1 MSIEN
6 KLNPA
11 EEKPLLTIGLI
22 GFGVVGQGLY
32 EVLNNTKSLPARIK
46 KICIKNADKKRS
58 IEASFF
64 TTDADI
70 LLNDPEINIVVELID
85 DAAAA
90 FEFVK
95 KALENG
101 KQVVTANKKMV
112 AEHFTELIELQQ
124 QYGQALLY
132 EAACCASIPIIRN
145 LEEYYDND
153 MLSSIKAIVNG
164 STNYILTKIFEEGLS
179 FSEALLLA
187 RQAGFAEADP
197 RLDVEGHDAAN
208 KLSILLAHAFGACVP
223 PQEILYTGITQIKK
237 QDAQLAAE
245 KNCEIKLIATA
256 CKIDGDKLAAFILP
270 QFINKKEELAQVKNE
285 FNGIITESCFAD
297 KHFFKGKGAGAYP
310 TAAAVLSDISALRY
324 QYKYEY
330 RKLQQ
335 PNGLHYSNDFYLR
348 VYVSAPEVN
357 LIPQEEFESIEEW
370 HNGYNQHWAIGTIH
384 AKKLL
389 ENKWW
394 QQDQVSLILCENAI
408 IENIEYKKLS
418 KKSLA
423 LAGVIS

>member
-1 MSIEN
+1 MSME
-6 KLNPA
+6 KKFYEA
-11 EEKPLLTIGLI
+11 DEKPLLTIGLF

-58 IEASFF
+58 IDAAYF
-64 TTDADI
+64 TSNADDI
-70 LLNDPEINIVVELID
+70 LNDPEINIVVELID
-85 DAAAA
+85 DATAA
-90 FEFVK
+90 FQFVK
-95 KALENG
+95 KALQNS

-112 AEHFTELIELQQ
+112 AENFTELIQLQKET
-124 QYGQALLY
+124 GQALLY

-153 MLSSIKAIVNG
+153 MLGSIKAIVNG

-208 KLSILLAHAFGACVP
+208 KLSILLAHAFGACIAP
-223 PQEILYTGITQIKK
+223 EEILYTGITQIKK
-237 QDAQLAAE
+237 HDAQLAAE
-245 KNCEIKLIATA
+245 KNNEIKLIATA

-335 PNGLHYSNDFYLR
+335 PKEINFSNDYYLK
-348 VYVSAPEVN
+348 VYVSAPEVD
-357 LIPQEEFESIEEW
+357 LIPQAEFENIEEW
-370 HNGYNQHWAIGTIH
+370 HNGYNQHWAIGIIH
-384 AKKLL
+384 AKKLM
-389 ENKWW
+389 ENDWW
-394 QQDQVSLILCENAI
+394 KQDNISLILCENPI
-408 IENIEYKKLS
+408 IENMEYKKLS

>member
-1 MSIEN
+1 MSIQN
-6 KLNPA
+6 NFNA
-11 EEKPLLTIGLI
+11 AVEEPYLTIGLF

-32 EVLNNTKSLPARIK
+32 EVLNTTKSLPARIK
-46 KICIKNADKKRS
+46 KICIKNTAKNRS
-58 IEASFF
+58 IDAGYF
-64 TTDADI
+64 TGNPNDI
-70 LLNDPEINIVVELID
+70 LNDPEINIVVELID

-101 KQVVTANKKMV
+101 KQVVTANKKMI
-112 AEHFTELIELQQ
+112 AENFIALLQLQ
-124 QYGQALLY
+124 KKYGSSLLY

-153 MLSSIKAIVNG
+153 MLSSITAIANG
-164 STNYILTKIFEEGLS
+164 STNFILSKMFEEGLS
-179 FSEALLLA
+179 FRDALVLA

-197 RLDVEGHDAAN
+197 KLDVEGHDAAN
-208 KLSILLAHAFGACVP
+208 KLSILMAHAFGIYTP
-223 PQEILYTGITQIKK
+223 TKNILYTGITQIKK
-237 QDAQLAAE
+237 EDAQFAAE

-256 CKIDGDKLAAFILP
+256 CKIEADKLVAFVLP
-270 QFINKKEELAQVKNE
+270 QFINKREELAQVKNE

-324 QYKYEY
+324 KYKYEY

-335 PNGLHYSNDFYLR
+335 TKELNFSSDYYLK
-348 VYVSAPEVN
+348 VYVSAPEVD
-357 LIPQEEFESIEEW
+357 LIPQAEFELIEEW
-370 HNGYNQHWAIGTIH
+370 HNGYHQHWAIGIIH

-389 ENKWW
+389 QNSWW
-394 QQDQVSLILCENAI
+394 KQDSVSLILCENPI
-408 IENIEYKKLS
+408 IKNMDYKKIS
-418 KKSLA
+418 KKSLL